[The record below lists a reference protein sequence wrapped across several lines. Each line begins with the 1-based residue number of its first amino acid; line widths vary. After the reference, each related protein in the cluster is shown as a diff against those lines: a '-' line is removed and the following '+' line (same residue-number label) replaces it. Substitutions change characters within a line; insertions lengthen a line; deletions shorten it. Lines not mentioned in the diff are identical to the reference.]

1 MNLRLTFS
9 GRLVLPACLAILACS
24 SSNVTRPGIGGAGG
38 TAAGGTAG
46 AGGGAASG
54 GASGSGVDAGPP
66 VVCGDAGVATSAS
79 LASSSEDDGAS
90 CTVAALPSATG
101 LPSIALLPDPF
112 KKLDGTEMTTKA
124 EWTCRREEIRKQAEM
139 YAFGTKPPPP
149 TVTGTVTATSIT
161 VNVTANGQSA
171 SFSAA
176 VTLPTCGSAPYPAII
191 GYGGVAPLDTTV
203 IDAAGVATIN
213 FDPMSVGTEGHG
225 HGPTQTGAFYSLYPG
240 GSQTG
245 LLVAWAWG
253 VSRLVDVIAQSDGS
267 ILRADALGVTGCSRY
282 GKGAFIAGAFD
293 ERIALT
299 LPVESGTAGVP
310 IWRGIAQA
318 QVGAN
323 GNPSQSLSSA
333 YNEQPWFA
341 DGFSPFLSDPTTN
354 PIDTHEIVAMVAPRG
369 LFIMDNPFIGEL
381 SPQFGYVAAVAGAE
395 VYTAL
400 GAPLNIGYNSGVSN
414 GAHCAMRP
422 EWSAPLRDSITKFL
436 TRTGRPAEQITPNAV
451 QNAPLSEW
459 RDWTTPTL
467 N

>member
-1 MNLRLTFS
+1 MNLRRTFS
-9 GRLVLPACLAILACS
+9 RWLVLPACLAVLACGS
-24 SSNVTRPGIGGAGG
+24 GNSGRQGTGG
-38 TAAGGTAG
+38 TG
-46 AGGGAASG
+46 ATVTDGSTDAGGAAADGGAAGSG
-54 GASGSGVDAGPP
+54 GAAGTPI
-66 VVCGDAGVATSAS
+66 VCGDAGVATGAS
-79 LASSSEDDGAS
+79 VASSSEDDGTS

-112 KKLDGTEMTTKA
+112 KNLDGTEMTTKA
-124 EWTCRREEIRKQAEM
+124 EWSCRREEIRKQAEM

-149 TVTGTVTATSIT
+149 TVTGTVTGTSIM

-171 SFSAA
+171 SFSATVA
-176 VTLPTCGSAPYPAII
+176 LPTCGRAPYPAII

-203 IDAAGVATIN
+203 IDGEGVATIN
-213 FDPMSVGTEGHG
+213 FDPTSVGAEGGGHG
-225 HGPTQTGAFYSLYPG
+225 ANQTGAFYSLYTG

-253 VSRLVDVIAQSDGS
+253 VSRIIDVIAQSDGS
-267 ILRADALGVTGCSRY
+267 ILQADAIGVTGCSHY

-310 IWRGIAQA
+310 IWRGIAQGV
-318 QVGAN
+318 VGAN
-323 GNPSQSLSSA
+323 GNPSQSLTNA
-333 YNEQPWFA
+333 YDEQPWFA
-341 DGFSPFLSDPTTN
+341 DGFSPFLADPTTN

-381 SPQFGYVAAVAGAE
+381 SPQFSDVAALAGAE
-395 VYTAL
+395 VYKAL
-400 GAPLNIGYNSGVSN
+400 GAQYNIGYNSDIEN

-422 EWSAPLRDSITKFL
+422 EWSAPLKNSIEKFL
-436 TRTGRPAEQITPNAV
+436 TRTGHLAETIDPNAV
-451 QNAPLSEW
+451 QNASLSDW

>member
-9 GRLVLPACLAILACS
+9 RRLVLPACLAILACS
-24 SSNVTRPGIGGAGG
+24 SSNTPRPGTGGVGG
-38 TAAGGTAG
+38 TAAGGNSDAGG
-46 AGGGAASG
+46 AGSG
-54 GASGSGVDAGPP
+54 GASGGVVDAGPP

-213 FDPMSVGTEGHG
+213 FDPLSVGAEGHG
-225 HGPTQTGAFYSLYPG
+225 HGLNQVGAFYSLYPG

-253 VSRLVDVIAQSDGS
+253 VSRLIDVIAQSDGS
-267 ILRADALGVTGCSRY
+267 ILRVDALGVTGCSRY

-310 IWRGIAQA
+310 VWRGIAKGE
-318 QVGAN
+318 VGAN
-323 GNPSQSLSSA
+323 GNPSESLSSD
-333 YNEQPWFA
+333 YQEQPWFA

-381 SPQFGYVAAVAGAE
+381 SPQYGYLAAVAGAE

-400 GAPLNIGYNSGVSN
+400 GAPLNIGYDSGISN

-436 TRTGRPAEQITPNAV
+436 TRTGHPAEAITPNAV
-451 QNAPLSEW
+451 QNVPLSAW

>member
-1 MNLRLTFS
+1 MNLRRTFS
-9 GRLVLPACLAILACS
+9 SLLVWPVCLATLACS
-24 SSNVTRPGIGGAGG
+24 SGSAARP
-38 TAAGGTAG
+38 GTAG
-46 AGGGAASG
+46 AGGAAGGGPDAGDAAASG
-54 GASGSGVDAGPP
+54 GTSGSGGALGPP

-79 LASSSEDDGAS
+79 LASTSEDDGAG
-90 CTVAALPSATG
+90 CAVAALPGPSG

-124 EWTCRREEIRKQAEM
+124 EWTCRREEIRKQAEL
-139 YAFGTKPPPP
+139 YAFGTKPAPP
-149 TVTGTVTATSIT
+149 TVTGTVTATSIL
-161 VNVTANGQSA
+161 VNVTANGLSA

-176 VTLPTCGSAPYPAII
+176 VTLPTCGSPPYPAII

-203 IDAAGVATIN
+203 IDGAGVATIN
-213 FDPMSVGTEGHG
+213 FDPMSVGAEGHG
-225 HGPTQTGAFYSLYPG
+225 HGANQAGAFYSLYPG

-253 VSRLVDVIAQSDGS
+253 VSRLVDVIAQSDGAL
-267 ILRADALGVTGCSRY
+267 LRADAIGVTGCSRY

-293 ERIALT
+293 QRIALT

-318 QVGAN
+318 MVGAN
-323 GNPSQSLSSA
+323 GNPSQSLASA
-333 YNEQPWFA
+333 YGEQPWFA
-341 DGFSPFLSDPTTN
+341 DGFSPFLGDPTTN

-369 LFIMDNPFIGEL
+369 LFIMDNPYIGEL

-395 VYTAL
+395 VYKAL
-400 GAPLNIGYNSGVSN
+400 GVPYNIGYDSGISN

-422 EWSAPLRDSITKFL
+422 EWSAPLQDSITKFL
-436 TRTGRPAEQITPNAV
+436 TRTGRPAQEITVNAV
-451 QNAPLSEW
+451 QNAPLSDW

>member
-1 MNLRLTFS
+1 MRLF
-9 GRLVLPACLAILACS
+9 LPACLAILACS
-24 SSNVTRPGIGGAGG
+24 STNAGRPGTGGAGG
-38 TAAGGTAG
+38 SAIGGSTD
-46 AGGGAASG
+46 AGGGGTSG
-54 GASGSGVDAGPP
+54 GASGNGGTAGPP
-66 VVCGDAGVATSAS
+66 VVCGDAGVATGAS
-79 LASSSEDDGAS
+79 LVSSSEDDGVS

-101 LPSIALLPDPF
+101 LPPVALLPDPF

-124 EWTCRREEIRKQAEM
+124 EWTCRREEIRKQAEL
-139 YAFGTKPPPP
+139 YAFGTKPAPP

-161 VNVTANGQSA
+161 VNVTANGQSS
-171 SFSAA
+171 SFTAT

-213 FDPMSVGTEGHG
+213 FNPISVGAEGHG
-225 HGPTQTGAFYSLYPG
+225 HGSNQVGAFYSLYPG

-253 VSRLVDVIAQSDGS
+253 VSRLIDVIAQSDGS

-293 ERIALT
+293 QRIALT

-310 IWRGIAQA
+310 IWRGIAKA
-318 QVGAN
+318 EVGAN
-323 GNPSQSLSSA
+323 GNPSESLASDYA
-333 YNEQPWFA
+333 EQPWFA

-354 PIDTHEIVAMVAPRG
+354 PIDTHEIVAMLAPRG

-381 SPQFGYVAAVAGAE
+381 SPQYGYLAAVAGAE
-395 VYTAL
+395 VYKAL
-400 GAPLNIGYNSGVSN
+400 GAPYNIGYDSGISN

-422 EWSAPLRDSITKFL
+422 EWSAPLQQSIAKFL
-436 TRTGRPAEQITPNAV
+436 TRTGNAAEEITANAV
-451 QNAPLSEW
+451 QNESLSAW
-459 RDWTTPTL
+459 RNWTTPTL

>member
-1 MNLRLTFS
+1 MNLRRTFS
-9 GRLVLPACLAILACS
+9 GRLILPACLAILACG
-24 SSNVTRPGIGGAGG
+24 SSNSGRPGTGGAGG
-38 TAAGGTAG
+38 TATGYSTDA
-46 AGGGAASG
+46 AASG
-54 GASGSGVDAGPP
+54 GSGGISGSGGAAGPP

-79 LASSSEDDGAS
+79 LASSSEDDGTS
-90 CTVAALPSATG
+90 CTVAALPSASG

-124 EWTCRREEIRKQAEM
+124 EWTCRREEIRKQAEL
-139 YAFGTKPPPP
+139 YALGTKPPPP

-171 SFSAA
+171 SFSATVA
-176 VTLPTCGSAPYPAII
+176 LPTCGSAPYPAII

-225 HGPTQTGAFYSLYPG
+225 HGPNQTGAFYSLYPG

-253 VSRLVDVIAQSDGS
+253 VSRLIDVIAQSDGS
-267 ILRADALGVTGCSRY
+267 ILRADAIGVTGCSRY

-293 ERIALT
+293 QRIALT

-323 GNPSQSLSSA
+323 GNPSQSLASA
-333 YNEQPWFA
+333 YGEQPWFG

-395 VYTAL
+395 VYSAL
-400 GAPLNIGYNSGVSN
+400 GAPYNIGYDSGIQN

-422 EWSAPLRDSITKFL
+422 EWSAPLQDSITKFL
-436 TRTGRPAEQITPNAV
+436 TRTGHPAEQIVPNAV
-451 QNAPLSEW
+451 QNAPLSDW

>member
-1 MNLRLTFS
+1 MNLRRTFS
-9 GRLVLPACLAILACS
+9 SRLVLPACLAILACS
-24 SSNVTRPGIGGAGG
+24 SSNLTRPGAGGAGG
-38 TAAGGTAG
+38 TAAGGGTDAG
-46 AGGGAASG
+46 GAPAGGTSGGGGA
-54 GASGSGVDAGPP
+54 AGPP
-66 VVCGDAGVATSAS
+66 VVCGDAGAATSAS
-79 LASSSEDDGAS
+79 IASSSEDDGVG
-90 CTVAALPSATG
+90 CPVAALPGATG

-124 EWTCRREEIRKQAEM
+124 EWTCRREEIRKQAEL

-171 SFSAA
+171 SFSATVA
-176 VTLPTCGSAPYPAII
+176 LPTCGSAPYPAII

-213 FDPMSVGTEGHG
+213 FDPISVGAEGHG
-225 HGPTQTGAFYSLYPG
+225 HGPNQVGAFYSLYPG

-293 ERIALT
+293 QRIALT

-310 IWRGIAQA
+310 IWRGIAKGE
-318 QVGAN
+318 VGAN
-323 GNPSQSLSSA
+323 GNPSESLSSD
-333 YNEQPWFA
+333 YSEQPWFA

-354 PIDTHEIVAMVAPRG
+354 PIDAHEIVAMVAPRG

-381 SPQFGYVAAVAGAE
+381 SPQYGYVAAVAGAE

-400 GAPLNIGYNSGVSN
+400 GAPLNIGYDSGISN

-422 EWSAPLRDSITKFL
+422 EWSAPLQNSITKFL
-436 TRTGRPAEQITPNAV
+436 TRTGHPAEQITPNAV
-451 QNAPLSEW
+451 QNVPLSDW

>member
-1 MNLRLTFS
+1 MNLPRAFSRRLALS
-9 GRLVLPACLAILACS
+9 ACFALLACS
-24 SSNVTRPGIGGAGG
+24 SSNAGRPGTGG
-38 TAAGGTAG
+38 T
-46 AGGGAASG
+46 GGAATGGSTDAGSG
-54 GASGSGVDAGPP
+54 GSGGTSVSDGAAGAP
-66 VVCGDAGVATSAS
+66 VVCGDAGVGTGASIASA
-79 LASSSEDDGAS
+79 SEDDGVS
-90 CTVAALPSATG
+90 CTVAALPSASG

-124 EWTCRREEIRKQAEM
+124 EWSCRREEIRKQAEM

-149 TVTGTVTATSIT
+149 TVTGTVTSTSIM

-171 SFSAA
+171 SFSAT
-176 VTLPTCGSAPYPAII
+176 VTLPPCGSAPYPAII

-203 IDAAGVATIN
+203 ISGEGVATIN
-213 FDPMSVGTEGHG
+213 FDPMSVGAEGHG
-225 HGPTQTGAFYSLYPG
+225 HGPNQTGAFYSLYPG

-253 VSRLVDVIAQSDGS
+253 VSRIVDVIAQSDGS
-267 ILRADALGVTGCSRY
+267 ILRADAIGVTGCSRY

-310 IWRGIAQA
+310 IWRGIAKA
-318 QVGAN
+318 EMGAN
-323 GNPSQSLSSA
+323 GNLSQSLSNA

-341 DGFSPFLSDPTTN
+341 DGFSPFLTDPTTN
-354 PIDTHEIVAMVAPRG
+354 PIDTHEIVAMIAPRG

-381 SPQFGYVAAVAGAE
+381 SPQYGYVAAVAGAE

-400 GAPLNIGYNSGVSN
+400 GAQYNIAYDSGIQN

-422 EWSAPLRDSITKFL
+422 EWSAPLKNSIDKFL
-436 TRTGRPAEQITPNAV
+436 TRTGHLAGEITPNAV
-451 QNAPLSEW
+451 QNAPLSDW